1 MYLELSYFWRIVQGC
16 KVHFPYIKYKH
27 KQKTRINPKPFH
39 QNYQQ
44 QPKHESLTEAV
55 VLALVFVDSLKT

>member
-1 MYLELSYFWRIVQGC
+1 MCLVLSYFWRIVQGC

-27 KQKTRINPKPFH
+27 KKNPWINPKPFH